1 MFPRKD
7 PGDRE
12 GSAAAVTDHPERSSA
27 VVAEGGWGWL
37 ALLRFGL
44 ALTMAG
50 YALTYR
56 AAEGH
61 PAPRY
66 AVPSAVSIAMLVLAL
81 GVAQSLPRFRSS
93 RPAAVVFFALSAIA
107 VLGTLGLFAFDPR
120 RYLLALLV
128 VVQAEGGVV
137 LGFPWSLVAWAATTL
152 GYLAVEALSA
162 ASTGS
167 TAHPI
172 EAGLRIGV
180 GLLLSLGGAFLS
192 DELSGERARGAAE
205 RELEL
210 HRLQQAEAKYRLLV
224 EQTPVITYIDAVD
237 QNSTAL
243 YVSPRVEDVLGYSP
257 EEWTSDPEL
266 WTRLL
271 HPDDRE
277 QTIEEH
283 ARTNS
288 TGEPFRAEY
297 RLIARDGRAIWV
309 QDEAFLLR
317 DAAGEPRFWQGVMVD
332 ITERKQAE
340 EQIAFLA
347 YHDKLTGL
355 PNRALFEEVL
365 DLALARARRSDL
377 AVAVLYMDLDNFK
390 LVNDSLGHAAGDQLL
405 REMATRLTRSVRESD
420 VVARQGGDEFLVL
433 LADLEGALGDDRR
446 PRVVGLAEI
455 VAMRIEE
462 DVRRPFVLSGT
473 EFFVSG
479 SIGISVFPMGARD
492 AKALL
497 KQADA
502 AMYRSKRS
510 APGGHAVFTGD
521 SGDPLNKLSLATRLR
536 KAVDEEEAWVL
547 QYQPVVDLKE
557 RRMVGVE
564 ALIRWRQPGGE
575 LVAPGEFIP
584 LAEEMGLIGK
594 IGDWVLEEICRQARA
609 WQQEGMRFHVSFNMS
624 PRQLWQPDMAESVL
638 SVIESSG
645 LDPESVVVEITETAA
660 MTDPERTHRV
670 LGAMHRGGIRLALDD
685 FGTGYSSLSRLK
697 NLPVDVLK
705 IDRPFLRDVPRDPE
719 ARSMLKAVIGL
730 ALSLDMQPLA
740 EGVEREDQRSF
751 LLEHGCSLGQGFL
764 FSRAVNAEEIPAR
777 FRDGFVLVD
786 ERKAAG

>member
-1 MFPRKD
+1 MTLAT
-7 PGDRE
+7 GE
-12 GSAAAVTDHPERSSA
+12 GEAAAVTDHPERSSA
-27 VVAEGGWGWL
+27 VAAEGGWGWI
-37 ALLRFGL
+37 ALLRLGL
-44 ALTMAG
+44 ALAMAG
-50 YALTYR
+50 YALTYK

-61 PAPRY
+61 PAPRF
-66 AVPSAVSIAMLVLAL
+66 AVPAAFSIALLLVAL
-81 GVAQSLPRFRSS
+81 GIAQSLPRLRAS
-93 RPAAVVFFALSAIA
+93 RRAAVAFFVVSAIG
-107 VLGTLGLFAFDPR
+107 VLSTLGLFAFDPR

-137 LGFPWSLVAWAATTL
+137 LGLPWGLVAWVATST

-162 ASTGS
+162 ASTG
-167 TAHPI
+167 TPIHPI

-205 RELEL
+205 REMEL

-243 YVSPRVEDVLGYSP
+243 YVSPRVQDVLGYSP

-277 QTIEEH
+277 QTMEEH

-309 QDEAFLLR
+309 RDEAFLLH

-340 EQIAFLA
+340 EQVAFLA

-365 DLALARARRSDL
+365 DLALARARRSEL
-377 AVAVLYMDLDNFK
+377 GVAVLYMDLDNFK

-420 VVARQGGDEFLVL
+420 IVARQGGDEFLVL
-433 LADLEGALGDDRR
+433 LADLEGTVDEDGR
-446 PRVVGLAEI
+446 PRVAGLAEI
-455 VAMRIEE
+455 VATRIEE
-462 DVRRPFVLSGT
+462 DIRRPFVLSGT
-473 EFFVSG
+473 EFFVTA
-479 SIGISVFPMGARD
+479 SIGISLFPMGASD

-510 APGGHAVFTGD
+510 APGGHAVFAGD

-536 KAVDEEEAWVL
+536 KAVDEKAWVL
-547 QYQPVVDLKE
+547 QYQPVVDLNE

-575 LVAPGEFIP
+575 LIAPGEFIP
-584 LAEEMGLIGK
+584 LAEEMGLIGR

-609 WQQEGMRFHVSFNMS
+609 WQEEGMRFHVSFNMS
-624 PRQLWQPDMAESVL
+624 PRQLWQPDVAESVI
-638 SVIESSG
+638 SVIQSSG
-645 LDPESVVVEITETAA
+645 LDPASVVVEITETAA
-660 MTDPERTHRV
+660 MTDPERTQRV

-705 IDRPFLRDVPRDPE
+705 IDRPFLRDVPEDPE
-719 ARSMLKAVIGL
+719 ARSMVKAVIGL

-740 EGVEREDQRSF
+740 EGIEREEQRLF
-751 LLEHGCSLGQGFL
+751 LLEHGCMLGQGFH
-764 FSRAVNAEEIPAR
+764 FSRPVNAEEIPER
-777 FRDGFVLVD
+777 FRKGFVL
-786 ERKAAG
+786 AGKREATG